1 MLPEFVNEPQEG
13 AIMTNKRHSGWAIT
27 LSAGLVFF
35 NLTAIE
41 ARPRTEATA
50 PHSQETPPRRD
61 DNLTNSTATPSQL
74 VNGAE
79 PQPGPESPSVPASP
93 ALEAAKEN
101 AAAEELANV
110 KALPS
115 LQPLALPDFAKL
127 SLVDKAYLDAYAI
140 LRDNNA
146 CSRFY
151 GGFAAIEVLN
161 ELTRQLKPVHLNKSI
176 ALRMTG
182 KFSSAMNQM
191 TKLSYRVFEKAQ
203 LNANGSFY
211 KTNLFPTDS
220 AIPRLGEFSP
230 NTREARLT
238 ILLHELG
245 HMIKGPGGE
254 WLLPNDGD
262 DPATSRGNTQKVI
275 DVCRAQIISRS
286 HITFDAAL
294 ALLQSDR
301 HANSARVAV
310 HSETTPPQN
319 SVTKHIGDDLLR
331 QIGSQL
337 DARCETCRREI
348 QNPQDR

>member
-1 MLPEFVNEPQEG
+1 
-13 AIMTNKRHSGWAIT
+13 MTNKRHSGWAIT

-41 ARPRTEATA
+41 ARPRTEAI
-50 PHSQETPPRRD
+50 PPPSQETPPTQN
-61 DNLTNSTATPSQL
+61 DNLTSSIATPSKL
-74 VNGAE
+74 VNGPEA
-79 PQPGPESPSVPASP
+79 QPSPESPAISASP
-93 ALEAAKEN
+93 TIEVSREN
-101 AAAEELANV
+101 VGGAQESINV

-115 LQPLALPDFAKL
+115 LQPLVLPEFTKL
-127 SLVDKAYLDAYAI
+127 SLLDKAYLDAYAI
-140 LRDNNA
+140 LRENNT

-151 GGFAAIEVLN
+151 GGFGAIEVLN

-182 KFSSAMNQM
+182 KFSTAKNYV

-203 LNANGSFY
+203 LNAKGSFY
-211 KTNLFPTDS
+211 KTSLFPTDS

-262 DPATSRGNTQKVI
+262 DPATSRSNTQRVI
-275 DVCRAQIISRS
+275 DVCREQIISRS

-301 HANSARVAV
+301 QINSAPVAV
-310 HSETTPPQN
+310 HTETTPSQN
-319 SVTKHIGDDLLR
+319 SATTHATDDLLR

-337 DARCETCRREI
+337 DPRCETCRREI